1 MKRKIN
7 KARNVLSAIL
17 ALTFVII
24 FSSLPALAEETTV
37 TDNVSAAVADNKSA
51 AVTDNESVES
61 DNDYVLSVVVPTT
74 VNISLDPL
82 ELNGE
87 GPIYSDL
94 YTIKNCGDTD
104 VLLTF
109 NSIQV
114 IFSNGSDLEALAQPF
129 DEYSK
134 SDMRAIY
141 LVMNFG
147 TSGVSPIVLTDTE
160 RSAHVPIRLGSPQS
174 DSEYDS
180 QLSINFSGNL
190 NPYPAVAWGDG
201 DVKILLTY
209 TLKIIPPPKVEV
221 SPSPSSS
228 PETSPAIDT
237 VSPEPSTEAEAA
249 PPEPSAPVEAV
260 TPGPS
265 AAVDT
270 AAPVPS
276 AAVDTAAPGP
286 SAAVDT
292 AAPESSAAVGTAAPE
307 SSAASNAA
315 APEQPVENGSS

>member
-1 MKRKIN
+1 MNWKMN
-7 KARNVLSAIL
+7 KAKKVLSTIL
-17 ALTFVII
+17 ALTFVLL
-24 FSSLPALAEETTV
+24 FSSMPALAEEAAAPENGNTEA
-37 TDNVSAAVADNKSA
+37 VS
-51 AVTDNESVES
+51 TES
-61 DNDYVLSVVVPTT
+61 DNNYILSVIVPTT
-74 VNISLDPL
+74 VSISLDPL
-82 ELNGE
+82 ELDGM
-87 GPIYSDL
+87 GPIYSSY
-94 YTIKNCGDTD
+94 YTIANCGDTD

-237 VSPEPSTEAEAA
+237 VSPEPSTEAEAT

-270 AAPVPS
+270 AAPGPS
-276 AAVDTAAPGP
+276 AAEDTAAPGP